1 MVFLQCGIIDN
12 LPDDFLSEMKH
23 ILSFVDDDG
32 DLELTQFSSD
42 LGCMFAKSV
51 DDCINLFKSYLVVYP
66 HIDKTIGNLKTQLRS
81 YINREQSRRSN
92 NTKKRSFVAPNIRDV
107 IGGSIKQSLSE
118 VYKSSDPPSSQPKR
132 AAIKEKNSAVG
143 CEKNNTM
150 VFVGDNRRQRKE
162 LHDSTA
168 IVVEDD
174 DDDDYAEEKRPYV
187 SKKMK
192 ELYGQRMGI
201 AREGKNRQ

>member
-1 MVFLQCGIIDN
+1 
-12 LPDDFLSEMKH
+12 
-23 ILSFVDDDG
+23 
-32 DLELTQFSSD
+32 
-42 LGCMFAKSV
+42 
-51 DDCINLFKSYLVVYP
+51 
-66 HIDKTIGNLKTQLRS
+66 
-81 YINREQSRRSN
+81 
-92 NTKKRSFVAPNIRDV
+92 
-107 IGGSIKQSLSE
+107 
-118 VYKSSDPPSSQPKR
+118 
-132 AAIKEKNSAVG
+132 
-143 CEKNNTM
+143 M

-192 ELYGQRMGI
+192 ELYGQRMSI